1 MPLLLDKVSSMG
13 PTHVLRFD
21 AWMGRARKE
30 TLQNV
35 DKVCGKIS

>member
-1 MPLLLDKVSSMG
+1 MPLLLDKVRMA